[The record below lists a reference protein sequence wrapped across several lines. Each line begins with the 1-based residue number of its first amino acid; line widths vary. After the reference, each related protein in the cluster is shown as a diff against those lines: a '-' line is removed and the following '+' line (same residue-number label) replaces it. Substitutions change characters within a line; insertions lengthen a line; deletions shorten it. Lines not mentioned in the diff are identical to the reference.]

1 MKTKSR
7 IFTLLAVLVLC
18 MSFVTISVSAEANP
32 PADDVIIYTADP
44 TEPCPTTAPTKP
56 ASQSTSKP
64 AATQPPATQPPATEP
79 PATTAPTT
87 PVEPIEPF
95 TQGNAIAKDLQYHAD
110 TKKQFITI
118 QTRSGEI
125 FYIIIDYDA
134 PVDEN
139 NEQFDTYFLNK
150 VDDLDLKALLED
162 GETVEV
168 CGCIDR
174 CYAGHVN
181 TTCPVCAKNMTECIG
196 LEPETEPT
204 TPPTTAPTEPV
215 SEPEEKSNPAAAVAV
230 ILIIVL
236 FGVLGWHFLKDKF
249 PIPNTKGDTDLDEYD
264 YGMDEEYADF
274 DPCEEKEEEEPK

>member
-1 MKTKSR
+1 MRMKHR
-7 IFTLLAVLVLC
+7 LLLMLTALILC
-18 MSFVTISVSAEANP
+18 MSFMTISVSAGGNP
-32 PADDVIIYTADP
+32 PADDVVIYTADP
-44 TEPCPTTAPTKP
+44 TEPPPTQAPAKPTT
-56 ASQSTSKP
+56 
-64 AATQPPATQPPATEP
+64 PPATQP

-95 TQGNAIAKDLQYHAD
+95 TKGNAIAKDLQYHED

-125 FYIIIDYDA
+125 FYIVIDYDA
-134 PVDEN
+134 PVDEH

-150 VDDLDLKALLED
+150 VDNLDLQALLED

-181 TTCPVCAKNMTECIG
+181 ITCPVCAKNMTECIG

-204 TPPTTAPTEPV
+204 APPTTEPTEPV
-215 SEPEEKSNPAAAVAV
+215 SEPEEKSSPAAAVAV

-236 FGVLGWHFLKDKF
+236 FGVLGWYFLKDKF
-249 PIPNTKGDTDLDEYD
+249 QIPNTKGDTDLDEYD
-264 YGMDEEYADF
+264 YGMDD
-274 DPCEEKEEEEPK
+274 EEEAKFEPYEEES

>member
-1 MKTKSR
+1 MRMKHR
-7 IFTLLAVLVLC
+7 LLLMMTVLILC

-32 PADDVIIYTADP
+32 PADDVVIYTADP

-64 AATQPPATQPPATEP
+64 AATQPPATEP

-125 FYIIIDYDA
+125 FYIVIDYDA
-134 PVDEN
+134 PVDER

-162 GETVEV
+162 GEAVEV

-181 TTCPVCAKNMTECIG
+181 TTCPVCVKNMTECIG

-204 TPPTTAPTEPV
+204 VPPTAEPTEPV
-215 SEPEEKSNPAAAVAV
+215 SEPEEESSPAAAIAV

-249 PIPNTKGDTDLDEYD
+249 PISNTKGDTDLDEYD
-264 YGMDEEYADF
+264 YGMDDEEEAKFEPYE
-274 DPCEEKEEEEPK
+274 EEKKTE